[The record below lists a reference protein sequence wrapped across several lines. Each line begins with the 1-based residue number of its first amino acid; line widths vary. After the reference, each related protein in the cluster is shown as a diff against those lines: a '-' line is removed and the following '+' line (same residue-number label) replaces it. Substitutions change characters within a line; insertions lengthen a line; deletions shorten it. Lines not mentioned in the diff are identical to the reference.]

1 MDDITME
8 IRTRLDQLFSKY
20 QPSRALTE
28 LKEERVGDLT
38 EAVSE
43 RVNDGMQTDKAI
55 DEAVNQIG
63 DLDSLL
69 KEVAEDSESQ
79 STTGHNRQSES
90 KTQHSS
96 QSSVHVGKLHI
107 TDDQVTWGDHVLV
120 DNDKE
125 KVDLGSLVQVEGDHV
140 SVANGLI
147 DVNGDH
153 VTVNGQEPERTIV
166 TSLKLVNTQTFA
178 VTDLANVAIDYR
190 DAAVKLGAASGEN
203 IVVNEYMSRDNDRFH
218 LRATRVG
225 DTLTIQQGER
235 PRLWPVHIRVEI
247 LLPTTLTGRVTVEA
261 GNGSLEMSD
270 FQSAIFLAAHATNGR
285 VRIFHTGVERLDLTA
300 TNGAIKID
308 DLKSTITKIRAD
320 NGAVT
325 LGRLTGKG
333 SVDTVNGAIR
343 VTDQIG
349 DLHLNSRNGGVRVD
363 GVDGQLTCIA
373 RNGGVRVKGLTGDGD
388 IRAKNGRVS
397 AEVTGNIKVQSHGNV
412 SLEVPAG
419 QSYQFDLRNEDG
431 TVRAPRDAH
440 FTLDDRHHK
449 IGTVGENPAVT
460 VIVDSRQ
467 GSVDIN

>member
-8 IRTRLDQLFSKY
+8 IRTRLDQLFSNY

-28 LKEERVGDLT
+28 LKEELVGDLT

-43 RVNDGMQTDKAI
+43 RVNDGMEPDKAI
-55 DEAVNQIG
+55 EEAVKQIG

-69 KEVAEDSESQ
+69 KEVAEDSDGQAE
-79 STTGHNRQSES
+79 GHNRQST
-90 KTQHSS
+90 TQTKHSS

-120 DNDKE
+120 DNEKD
-125 KVDLGSLVQVEGDHV
+125 KVDLGSLVQVDGDHV

-225 DTLTIQQGER
+225 DTLTIRQGER
-235 PRLWPVHIRVEI
+235 ARLWPVHIRVEI
-247 LLPTTLTGRVTVEA
+247 LLPAVLTGHVTVEA
-261 GNGSLEMSD
+261 GNGSLELSD
-270 FQSAIFLAAHATNGR
+270 FRSSIFLAAHATNGR
-285 VRIFHTGVERLDLTA
+285 VRVFHAGVDRLDLTA

-308 DLKSTITKIRAD
+308 DLTSTTYRIQAD
-320 NGAVT
+320 NGAVAV
-325 LGRLTGKG
+325 RQAKGKG
-333 SVDTVNGAIR
+333 TIDSINGAIR
-343 VTDQIG
+343 VNDHAG
-349 DLHLNSRNGGVRVD
+349 ELYVNSRNGAIKVD
-363 GVDGQLTCIA
+363 GITGQLTGVA
-373 RNGGVRVKGLTGDGD
+373 RNGSVRVKRLAGDGD

-397 AEVTGNIKVQSHGNV
+397 AEVTGNIKVQSNGSV
-412 SLEVPAG
+412 SLEIPAG
-419 QSYQFDLRNEDG
+419 QDYNFDLRNEEG
-431 TVRAPRDAH
+431 TVRPPLAAR

-449 IGTVGENPAVT
+449 IGTVGENPAKMVS
-460 VIVDSRQ
+460 VDSQ
-467 GSVDIN
+467 NGTVEIN

>member
-8 IRTRLDQLFSKY
+8 IRTRLDDLFRNY
-20 QPSRALTE
+20 TPSRALTE
-28 LKEERVGDLT
+28 LKEELVGDLT
-38 EAVSE
+38 EAASE
-43 RVNDGMQTDKAI
+43 RVNDGMQPDKAI
-55 DEAVNQIG
+55 AETISQIG

-69 KEVAEDSESQ
+69 KEVVEDSARDAATGRNRQRESQ
-79 STTGHNRQSES
+79 AKQP
-90 KTQHSS
+90 S
-96 QSSVHVGKLHI
+96 QSSVHAGKLHI
-107 TDDQVTWGDHVLV
+107 TDNQVTWGDRVLV
-120 DNDKE
+120 DSDKDR
-125 KVDLGSLVQVEGDHV
+125 VDLGNLVQVEGDHV

-153 VTVNGQEPERTIV
+153 VTVNGQKPERTLV

-178 VTDLANVAIDYR
+178 VTDLANVAIDYQ
-190 DAAVKLGAASGEN
+190 DAAVKLGAASGKA

-247 LLPTTLTGRVTVEA
+247 LLPTDLTGHVTVEA

-285 VRIFHTGVERLDLTA
+285 VRLFHTAVDRLDLTV

-308 DLKSTITKIRAD
+308 ELKSTTYSIRSD

-325 LGRLTGKG
+325 LGSLTGKG
-333 SVDTVNGAIR
+333 AVETINGAIR
-343 VTDQIG
+343 VTNQSG
-349 DLHLNSRNGGVRVD
+349 DLQVNSRNGGVRVD
-363 GVDGQLTCIA
+363 GMNGQLICIA

-388 IRAKNGRVS
+388 IRARNGRVS
-397 AEVTGNIKVQSHGNV
+397 AQVTGNMKVQSHGNV
-412 SLEVPAG
+412 SLEVPVG
-419 QSYQFDLRNEDG
+419 QAYRFDLRNEEG

-440 FTLDDRHHK
+440 FKLDDRHHK
-449 IGTVGENPAVT
+449 IGCVGENPDMAVT
-460 VIVDSRQ
+460 VDSRQ
-467 GSVDIN
+467 GTVEIN